1 MKILIDTINVKLKS
15 KQQKKKRE
23 NVGINRRKN
32 MLIKKTFELGEF
44 DDIDEA
50 LITTSIADIL
60 RTSLKIMY
68 HSNRRSQR

>member
-1 MKILIDTINVKLKS
+1 
-15 KQQKKKRE
+15 
-23 NVGINRRKN
+23 